1 MNKTMILL
9 KRLKKENRIT
19 QQQFKTYK
27 GQVIHGDEIG
37 CIKGLKRKHLIEDA
51 EADALIL
58 SYQLA
63 YTE

>member
-1 MNKTMILL
+1 MDTMKLL
-9 KRLKKENRIT
+9 KQLRKNNKIT
-19 QQQFKTYK
+19 IQQFKTYK

-37 CIKGLKRKHLIEDA
+37 CIKGLKRKHLITDT